1 MSMKAQTKEEATGM
15 SAEDHAYWES
25 LNIPDH
31 HGAILEGLKPW
42 EYEFSKLCQYLIWT
56 RRMQNRPAE
65 TKAAYD
71 IGEHLAKELLRGN
84 FSAPRILAKGLA
96 SLQSGGPFRKKTRPP
111 SPDLLNVLEAY
122 YWLKREGFTNPSQSE
137 VGVILEARG
146 NPLSRQRLSKLF
158 DELGL
163 KSDKAKASSSQSPAG
178 KRKRSKKRMSPIE

>member
-1 MSMKAQTKEEATGM
+1 MKAQTKEEATGM
-15 SAEDHAYWES
+15 SAEEYAHWKS

-31 HGAILEGLKPW
+31 HGAILEGLESW
-42 EYEFSKLCQYLIWT
+42 EYEFSKLCQYFIWA
-56 RRMQNRPAE
+56 RRMQDRAME
-65 TKAAYD
+65 TKAAHD
-71 IGEHLAKELLRGN
+71 IGEHLAKELLRPN
-84 FSAPRILAKGLA
+84 FSAPSILAEGFA
-96 SLQSGGPFRKKTRPP
+96 RLQSGEPFRKKTRSP

-137 VGVILEARG
+137 VGVILEAGG

-163 KSDKAKASSSQSPAG
+163 KSEKGKASSAESPAG